1 METKKERSAP
11 IGGHPDGRTAETA
24 KNAQPVS
31 PLRLPSGA
39 NRRGDDPTERILPVD
54 IVDRQGRNYTLRTD
68 EGLQAR
74 IDESV
79 ITANGLSIDA
89 RAGKLLVPEPLA
101 RTLFEPARRER
112 RQRQWELFA
121 DAVPLIW
128 RHRQRILADPQ
139 LAAVRTPM
147 RVVAAYTAIRHGGP
161 YPLGIVIRAWTELEE
176 VYTCTCPKCGGKM
189 VIFSFSGSPLS
200 GRSSHSAVCT
210 ACGHRQ
216 LHVDGDDFG
225 RLTAPIVRM
234 ASRSGGPDSE
244 SGSLSLEEAVER
256 IRQFDAPEQPTR

>member
-1 METKKERSAP
+1 METKKERTAP
-11 IGGHPDGRTAETA
+11 VGGHPDARTAETA

-31 PLRLPSGA
+31 PSRLPSGA
-39 NRRGDDPTERILPVD
+39 NRRDCDPTERILPVD
-54 IVDRQGRNYTLRTD
+54 IVDRQGRSYTLRTD
-68 EGLQAR
+68 EGLQAK

-79 ITANGLSIDA
+79 IATNGLCIDA
-89 RAGKLLVPEPLA
+89 RAGKLLVPESLV

-147 RVVAAYTAIRHGGP
+147 RVVAAYTALPNSGP
-161 YPLGIVIRAWTELEE
+161 YPLGIVIRVWTEHEE
-176 VYTCTCPKCGGKM
+176 AYTCTCPKCGGKM

-210 ACGHRQ
+210 ACGYRQ
-216 LHVDGDDFG
+216 LHVDDGNFG
-225 RLTAPIVRM
+225 RLAAPIQRL
-234 ASRSGGPDSE
+234 AGSDGQGFE
-244 SGSLSLEEAVER
+244 SGSLSLEEAIER
-256 IRQFDAPEQPTR
+256 IRQFDAPEQPTH